1 MKAYLNFVV
10 LGIFLTVASQG
21 FTQPCPGGY
30 TPSGNAVTDCGGDL
44 TPCCHIYNACNG
56 PNSGCNNFDTGCAG
70 CDGTTGCDLSCTPI
84 DSGVMFLLLGG
95 GLFGAVM
102 LQRRKELEL
111 VMERA
116 NS

>member
-21 FTQPCPGGY
+21 FTQPACPGGY
-30 TPSGNAVTDCGGDL
+30 VASDEAIPCAGFGY
-44 TPCCHIYNACNG
+44 PCCHIYNACNG
-56 PNSGCNNFDTGCAG
+56 PYSGCNNFDPECDG
-70 CDGTTGCDLSCTPI
+70 CDETTGCDLSCTPI

-116 NS
+116 KS

>member
-21 FTQPCPGGY
+21 FTQCPGGY
-30 TPSGNAVTDCGGDL
+30 EASGSAIPCGGVG

-70 CDGTTGCDLSCTPI
+70 CDATTGCDLSCTPI

>member
-21 FTQPCPGGY
+21 FTQPACPGGY
-30 TPSGNAVTDCGGDL
+30 EASNEAIPCAGFG

-56 PNSGCNNFDTGCAG
+56 PNSGCNNYDPACAG
-70 CDGTTGCDLSCTPI
+70 CDQTTGCDLSCTPI